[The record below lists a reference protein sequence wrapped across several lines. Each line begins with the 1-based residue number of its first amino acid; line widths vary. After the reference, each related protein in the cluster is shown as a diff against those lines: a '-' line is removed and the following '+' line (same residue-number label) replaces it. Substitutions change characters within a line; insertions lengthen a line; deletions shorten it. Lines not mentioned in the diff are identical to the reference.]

1 MGQYSR
7 CMYLAQH
14 LINKALGMS
23 NDQPIQQQRAIAA
36 LATPPGEGGIA
47 VIRISGKNALSI
59 VNQCFAGKDLDQ
71 VPSHT
76 VHFGRIVDLQGQV
89 IDEVLVSVFKSPRS
103 YTGEETVE
111 ISGHGGILISQ
122 AVLERILE
130 CGAHA
135 AEPGEFT
142 RRAFLNG
149 KLDLSQA
156 EAVADLIHAKSG
168 KAARNAGK
176 QLEGALGKHI
186 RDFRQQII
194 DAAAMVEL
202 ELDFIEEDVEF
213 ANKPQLRALLIE
225 VDREMDRL
233 LNTYEAGRL
242 VKDGVKTA
250 FVGRPNAGKSTLLN
264 ALTGQDRAIVSDI
277 AGTTRDTIESH
288 WSHDGLLFVLT
299 DTAGLRETEDIIEAE
314 GIKRSEKAIKEAD
327 VVVFL
332 HDLTQ
337 AFANGEREEM
347 HRYRALNPQAPFI
360 LVGTKQ
366 ALLGDQQQ
374 AAVQRA
380 EFDLSVSA
388 SEGKGLAELKA
399 LLKQRALEGKSVDE
413 EGVMVSNA
421 RHRDVLNKA
430 RAHVGHAIQAL
441 DQDMPGDLLSIDLRA
456 ALKELGTLT
465 GDITTEDILGSIFS
479 RFCIGK

>member
-1 MGQYSR
+1 
-7 CMYLAQH
+7 
-14 LINKALGMS
+14 MS
-23 NDQPIQQQRAIAA
+23 DKKVEIEQLPPIAA

-47 VIRISGKNALSI
+47 VIRVSGKKAIEIASKCFKGPDLSSK
-59 VNQCFAGKDLDQ
+59 A
-71 VPSHT
+71 SHT
-76 VHFGRIVDLQGQV
+76 IHFGRIVDSKDEVL
-89 IDEVLVSVFKSPRS
+89 DEVLVSLFHSPKS

-111 ISGHGGILISQ
+111 ISTHAGILIAQ
-122 AVLERILE
+122 AVLERLLQ
-130 CGAHA
+130 CGASA

-142 RRAFLNG
+142 RRAFMNG

-156 EAVADLIHAKSG
+156 EAVADLIHAKSI

-176 QLEGALGKHI
+176 QLEGALGKHV
-186 RDFRQQII
+186 RHFRQEII

-213 ANKPQLRALLIE
+213 ANKEQLRSLLQQ
-225 VDREMDRL
+225 VDAEIGRL
-233 LNTYEAGRL
+233 LDTYEAGRL
-242 VKDGVKTA
+242 VKDGVRTA

-264 ALTGQDRAIVSDI
+264 ALTGVDRAIVSDI
-277 AGTTRDTIESH
+277 AGTTRDTIEAD
-288 WSHDGLLFVLT
+288 WSHGGMLFVLT
-299 DTAGLRETEDIIEAE
+299 DTAGLRETEDVIEAE

-337 AFANGEREEM
+337 PFAQGEREEM
-347 HRYRALNPQAPFI
+347 NRYRALNSEAPFI

-366 ALLGDQQQ
+366 ALLAEHQQ
-374 AAVQRA
+374 ASVNRV

-388 SEGKGLAELKA
+388 SEGKGLQDLKE

-413 EGVMVSNA
+413 EGIMVSSA
-421 RHRDVLNKA
+421 RHRDVLHKA
-430 RAHVGHAIQAL
+430 RKHVEQALNAL